1 MEKVSI
7 EQFKNMIDILH
18 TSMDDYLYFY
28 DLQKDYYCISK
39 NAAERFLFTATEFHN
54 VVKEHEKFVFP
65 EDLPS
70 LVQDLQNILN
80 GKVSSHDLKYRWLDK
95 EYRPVWINCRGRV
108 LFDEDGKPEFLIG
121 CINEIGKKQI
131 ADNVSGLLGESSL
144 EKVITQ
150 NQHNMDG
157 FMLRL
162 GIDCFKEINEN
173 KGMKYGDMVLRKTAE
188 CIAASILPEQT
199 LYRIVADEFVVVDFT
214 GRKKE
219 DAIELYHSICQKIK
233 EFIEEI
239 QYEVFYT
246 ISAGILEFHSVTN
259 HNYHHL
265 MKRSEFALN
274 EAKERGK
281 NKYYVYTKKDYAVFK
296 HKRELI
302 DILRNAINNDFEGF
316 QAFFQPVMD
325 IKKEKL
331 MGAETLMRF
340 ACKEFGSVAPFEFI
354 PLLEES
360 GLIIP
365 VGKWILY
372 QAMEACK
379 KIQEQIPEFRVS
391 VNMSFIQVLR
401 SDVLEDMIKGLEQYQ
416 LAPKSLLIELTE
428 SGFLEEDENFIRF
441 CNGLKEHGIPL
452 ALDDFG
458 TGYSNFHYLGTL
470 VPNTIKIDRSFT
482 LKALHS
488 DYEYKLLQH
497 MAEMTHS
504 IDSKFCIEGIET
516 KEELNKI
523 CAMNPDYIQG
533 YYFGK
538 PCAYEVFFNQYVG

>member
-1 MEKVSI
+1 MMEQISI
-7 EQFKNMIDILH
+7 EQFKTMISVLNN
-18 TSMDDYLYFY
+18 SMDDYLYFY
-28 DLQKDYYCISK
+28 DLQRDYYCISQ
-39 NAAERFLFTATEFHN
+39 NATERFLLTATEFHN
-54 VVKEHEKFVFP
+54 VAKEHAKFVFP
-65 EDLPS
+65 EDLPV
-70 LVQDLQNILN
+70 LVEELQNILD
-80 GKVSSHDLKYRWLDK
+80 GKIFSHDLKYRWLDK
-95 EYRPVWINCRGRV
+95 ENSPVWINCRGRV
-108 LFDEDGKPEFLIG
+108 LFDENGKPEFLIG
-121 CINEIGKKQI
+121 CINEIGKKQM

-144 EKVITQ
+144 EKIFTQ
-150 NQHNMDG
+150 YQGTKDG
-157 FMLRL
+157 FILRL

-173 KGMKYGDMVLRKTAE
+173 KGMKYGDMILRKTAE
-188 CIAASILPEQT
+188 CIASCILPEQR
-199 LYRIVADEFVVVDFT
+199 LYRMVADEFIVADFT
-214 GRKKE
+214 SRKKE

-246 ISAGILEFHSVTN
+246 ISAGILEFSSVTN
-259 HNYHHL
+259 HTYHHL

-274 EAKERGK
+274 EAKNRGK
-281 NKYYVYTKKDYAVFK
+281 NKYYVYTKQDYDGFK
-296 HKRELI
+296 QKRELI
-302 DILRNAINNDFEGF
+302 DVLRNAINNDFEGF

-340 ACKEFGSVAPFEFI
+340 ACKEFGNVPPFEFV

-379 KIQEQIPEFRVS
+379 KIQEQIPEFRIS

-401 SDVLEDMIKGLEQYQ
+401 SDVLEDIIKGLEQYQ
-416 LAPKSLLIELTE
+416 LASKSLLIELTE
-428 SGFLEEDENFIRF
+428 SGLLEDENFIRF

-482 LKALHS
+482 LKALNS

-538 PCAYEVFFNQYVG
+538 PCAYEVFLHNYVG

>member
-1 MEKVSI
+1 MDKVSR
-7 EQFKNMIDILH
+7 EQFKSMIDVLNN
-18 TSMDDYLYFY
+18 SMDDYLYFY
-28 DLQKDYYCISK
+28 DLQNDYYSISN
-39 NAAERFLFTATEFHN
+39 NAIDRFLLTNTEFHN
-54 VVKEHEKFVFP
+54 VAKEHEKFVFA
-65 EDLPS
+65 EDLPI
-70 LVQDLQNILN
+70 LTKDLQNILD

-95 EYRPVWINCRGRV
+95 ENRPVWINCRGKV
-108 LFDEDGKPEFLIG
+108 LFDENGKPEFLIG

-144 EKVITQ
+144 EKDMTQ
-150 NQHNMDG
+150 YEDTMHG

-162 GIDCFKEINEN
+162 GIDAFKEINEN

-188 CIAASILPEQT
+188 CIATCILPGQR
-199 LYRIVADEFVVVDFT
+199 LYRIVADEFLIVDFS
-214 GRKKE
+214 GRTKE
-219 DAIELYHSICQKIK
+219 EAILLYHSICQKIK

-239 QYEVFYT
+239 KYEVFYT
-246 ISAGILEFHSVTN
+246 ISAGILEFDSIEN
-259 HNYHHL
+259 HKYYHL
-265 MKRSEFALN
+265 MKRTEFSLN
-274 EAKERGK
+274 EAKNRGK
-281 NKYYVYTKKDYAVFK
+281 NKYYVYTEKDFEVFK
-296 HKRELI
+296 HKKQLI
-302 DILRNAINNDFEGF
+302 NILRNAINNNFEGF

-325 IKKEKL
+325 IKKKKL
-331 MGAETLMRF
+331 VGAETLMRF
-340 ACKEFGSVAPFEFI
+340 GCEEFGNIPPYEFI

-365 VGKWILY
+365 VGRWILY

-379 KIQEQIPEFRVS
+379 KIQEKIPEFRIS
-391 VNMSFIQVLR
+391 VNMSFVQVLR
-401 SDVLEDMIKGLEQYQ
+401 SEVLEDIVKGLEHYE
-416 LAPKSLLIELTE
+416 LSSKSLLIELTE

-482 LKALHS
+482 LKALKS
-488 DYEYKLLQH
+488 EYEYKLLQH

-523 CAMNPDYIQG
+523 CQMEPDYIQG

-538 PCAYEVFFNQYVG
+538 PCAYEVFLHNYVG